1 LVFAFL
7 LFKLPVLNVTGFE
20 SKAYITYYLKG
31 LVVNF
36 INACM
41 FYFDVSNF
49 HNLQLFYLGTE

>member
-1 LVFAFL
+1 
-7 LFKLPVLNVTGFE
+7 LPVLNVTGFE